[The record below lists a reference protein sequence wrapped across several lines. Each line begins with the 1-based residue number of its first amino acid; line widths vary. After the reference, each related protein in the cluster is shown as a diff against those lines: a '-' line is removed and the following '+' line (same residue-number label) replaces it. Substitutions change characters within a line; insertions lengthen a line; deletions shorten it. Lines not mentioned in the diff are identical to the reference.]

1 MIRHTKQFFH
11 FIVFLSC
18 AIISCNND
26 EKSDIENLVKA
37 VSNNSDKEDLINIIK
52 RISRQNEKITSFSKY
67 FKKVNFNIHSNKLD
81 IDIPSF
87 TNEYLENVYKQRED
101 LKNNRELLNIN
112 ILSPNNIKFKI
123 KFNPIDM
130 IIVID
135 NLISNSLKHGASKV
149 DLTWKQTNE
158 KTISLTYHD
167 NGSGIKSNII
177 DNIFEFG
184 FTTSRRG
191 SGIGLYHVKEI
202 IEKMNGKIKA
212 NEVEK
217 GAQFLISFKNS

>member
-1 MIRHTKQFFH
+1 MK
-11 FIVFLSC
+11 
-18 AIISCNND
+18 
-26 EKSDIENLVKA
+26 
-37 VSNNSDKEDLINIIK
+37 
-52 RISRQNEKITSFSKY
+52 
-67 FKKVNFNIHSNKLD
+67 
-81 IDIPSF
+81 
-87 TNEYLENVYKQRED
+87 
-101 LKNNRELLNIN
+101 
-112 ILSPNNIKFKI
+112 
-123 KFNPIDM
+123 
-130 IIVID
+130 
-135 NLISNSLKHGASKV
+135 
-149 DLTWKQTNE
+149 